1 MEDTMAK
8 ANQHVV
14 PDGKGEW
21 NVRRSGAS
29 RATRSFTT
37 QNHAVSFARKLAK
50 RSESEL
56 FIHGRDGTIRD
67 RESYG
72 KDPCSPEDRK

>member
-1 MEDTMAK
+1 MAK

-14 PDGKGEW
+14 PSGKGVW
-21 NVRRSGAS
+21 NVRRSGAD
-29 RATRSFTT
+29 RATKSFTT
-37 QNHAVSFARKLAK
+37 QNHAINFARKIAK
-50 RSESEL
+50 RNDSEL

-72 KDPCSPEDRK
+72 KDPCPPEDHK

>member
-1 MEDTMAK
+1 MAK

-14 PDGKGEW
+14 PSGKGVW
-21 NVRRSGAS
+21 NVRRSGAN
-29 RATRSFTT
+29 RATKSFDT
-37 QNHAVSFARKLAK
+37 QIRAVNFAREIAK
-50 RSESEL
+50 RNDSEL

-72 KDPCSPEDRK
+72 KDPCPPEERK